1 MAMILEKEADNYI
14 PCTFKM
20 YRDEHFMDNNSTT
33 YVKKI
38 KIRRALDL
46 KKIRVRKYE
55 VLIYE

>member
-46 KKIRVRKYE
+46 KKIRVRKRTKY
-55 VLIYE
+55 